1 MNRIISKYKALPKGR
16 QRGTIM
22 VLTAVM
28 ITSMLGMMAL
38 SIDLGFIF
46 SARNQFQNGIDAA
59 ALAAASALRVTIES
73 DPGAPQQ
80 GLIAR
85 QQGKLYASLN
95 EVRRYTPNNP
105 DEGGNVNSI
114 TLTDGEITI
123 QNGANGGL
131 PRISVESTVDVPT
144 LFAGI
149 VGFYSMT
156 IRARSEAS
164 LFPVDGGT
172 GTVGSGTAVGG
183 GCWRPL
189 ILPDSFYDS
198 SGIPHVLYEEVG
210 GNPPRVPNQ
219 NGDYYRSRF
228 AAGARNTFPFVD
240 ALSGVGPSVT
250 GLRDTQLA
258 TEIGTKTIMGRRPL
272 TFRKDSYFVAN
283 FGALPRATS
292 DVFGVAEW
300 ARFGYCGQIRVGDDI
315 PVYPMND
322 AARIDMVRNGLIGL
336 KSQTID
342 FDPPYSTEEGLY
354 NYVVSNGYPGP
365 NTHAAIIPVL
375 LYDPFQYDDNPSVVR
390 VTNIGMFLLNQVD
403 VDGTI
408 HGYFVREVFA
418 GGTPIAAANFE
429 GDSDPRFKQSWLPMS
444 VRLLK

>member
-1 MNRIISKYKALPKGR
+1 
-16 QRGTIM
+16 M

-28 ITSMLGMMAL
+28 ITSMLGLMAL

-59 ALAAASALRVTIES
+59 SLAAASALRVTIES
-73 DPGAPQQ
+73 DPAAPQQ
-80 GLIAR
+80 AQIAR

-114 TLTDGEITI
+114 TLTDGEFTI
-123 QNGANGGL
+123 QNGINGLL
-131 PRISVESTVDVPT
+131 PKVTVESTIEVPT

-149 VGFYSMT
+149 VGFYSMN

-198 SGIPHVLYEEVG
+198 SGIPHVLFEEVN

-219 NGDYYRSRF
+219 AGDYYRSRF
-228 AAGARNTFPFVD
+228 AAGARNTFPFID
-240 ALSGVGPSVT
+240 GATIGPSVT

-258 TEIGTKTIMGRRPL
+258 TEIGTRTIMGRRPL
-272 TFRKDSYFVAN
+272 TFREDSYFVAN

-292 DVFGVAEW
+292 DVFGVGEW

-315 PVYPMND
+315 PVYPIND
-322 AARIDMVRNGLIGL
+322 AARIDLVRNGLVAL

-354 NYVVSNGYPGP
+354 NYVKSNGYPGP

-375 LYDPFQYDDNPSVVR
+375 LYDPFQYDDNPAVVR
-390 VTNIGMFLLNQVD
+390 VTNFGLFLLNQVD

-408 HGYFVREVFA
+408 HGYFVREIIA
-418 GGTPIAAANFE
+418 GGTPIAAANFQ
-429 GDSDPRFKQSWLPMS
+429 GDSDPLFKQSWLPMS